1 MFRYKDRMFR
11 TSENAK
17 NAKAALV
24 RVINEQMNADG
35 TSYTA
40 AVNNNTEAA
49 APDVR
54 ETFGQKL
61 KRIRLE
67 KDVEVS
73 PALLLILLVLT
84 LSFPR

>member
-1 MFRYKDRMFR
+1 MFR
-11 TSENAK
+11 TKENADT
-17 NAKAALV
+17 AKAALV
-24 RVINEQMNADG
+24 RVITEQMNSNG
-35 TSYTA
+35 TNVS
-40 AVNNNTEAA
+40 VVNVQNNNAA
-49 APDVR
+49 ADPDFR

-73 PALLLILLVLT
+73 PALSLILLELN

>member
-1 MFRYKDRMFR
+1 MFR
-11 TSENAK
+11 TAENAK

-24 RVINEQMNADG
+24 RVITEQMNADG
-35 TSYTA
+35 TSHTTAA
-40 AVNNNTEAA
+40 AVNNNTVAA
-49 APDVR
+49 DPDGR

-73 PALLLILLVLT
+73 LALSLILLVLT
-84 LSFPR
+84 LLFPR